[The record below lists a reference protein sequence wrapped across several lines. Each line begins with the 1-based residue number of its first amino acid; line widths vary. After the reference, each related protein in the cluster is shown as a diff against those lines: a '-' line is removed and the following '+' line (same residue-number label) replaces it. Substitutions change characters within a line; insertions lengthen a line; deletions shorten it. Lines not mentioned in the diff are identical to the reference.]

1 MNFRPSHIPLNR
13 FIEWVEAQLTA
24 EEQQQLQAH
33 IDGCARC
40 RTEATEIRR
49 LLTIMH
55 SDRTPDPPA
64 AVVARALRIFPP
76 RPAPSTTS
84 LLQRIVAALQFD
96 SGQLTPALGLR
107 SGAAAPRQLLFTAG
121 DYDLDLRLTPAE
133 QADGWILS
141 GQVLGGDAPTGQVR
155 LQGATTTAQV
165 PLTAPGEFV
174 LPPIVAGAYTLVVQ
188 LADTEIAVDLLQVG
202 S

>member
-1 MNFRPSHIPLNR
+1 MNFRPSHIPLSR
-13 FIEWVEAQLTA
+13 FVEWVEAQLTA

-40 RTEATEIRR
+40 RTELTEIRR
-49 LLTIMH
+49 LLTIMRN
-55 SDRTPDPPA
+55 DRTPDPPA
-64 AVVARALRIFPP
+64 AVVARALRIFPR
-76 RPAPSTTS
+76 RPAPSAAS

-107 SGAAAPRQLLFTAG
+107 SGAAAPRQLLFSAG
-121 DYDLDLRLTPAE
+121 DYDLDLRLTPAKNE
-133 QADGWILS
+133 HRWVLS
-141 GQVLGGDAPTGQVR
+141 GQVLGGDTLTGQVR
-155 LQGATTTAQV
+155 LQGAMATAQA

-174 LPPIVAGAYTLVVQ
+174 LPPIAAGDYTLVVQ
-188 LADTEIAVDLLQVG
+188 LPDSEIAVDSLQVG